1 VVLEVYTHGEL
12 IRTGAGNCD
21 AFINYKLV
29 AGQRDG
35 LPFQRYINNADNV
48 IETHQHAGELR
59 ELESDWL
66 SLERLVGL
74 SVLIC

>member
-1 VVLEVYTHGEL
+1 MEDSEVVLEVYTHGEL

-35 LPFQRYINNADNV
+35 LPFQRYIKIYRV
-48 IETHQHAGELR
+48 PVVSVGQ
-59 ELESDWL
+59 
-66 SLERLVGL
+66 RLAMTQDRCRL
-74 SVLIC
+74 CS